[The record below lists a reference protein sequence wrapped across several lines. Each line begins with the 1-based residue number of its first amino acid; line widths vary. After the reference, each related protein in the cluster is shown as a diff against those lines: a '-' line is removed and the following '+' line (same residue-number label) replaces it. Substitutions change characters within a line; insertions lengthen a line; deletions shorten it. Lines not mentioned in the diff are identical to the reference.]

1 MTKFRYFIA
10 LIAGVCAPI
19 AALAQS
25 FFSGPLF
32 YTPGFDFT
40 TGFTN
45 NATGYYLSQAYVPSP
60 PQPTVGQGY
69 YVRVRM
75 EGIASPSVGRLMA
88 VHFIPP
94 SGTTILVDP
103 VNAPVLCTYR
113 AMSGTGNFVNF
124 TNQPITDLS
133 FGANLRI
140 FGCPQPS
147 AAGNPYPIVSVPGGT
162 AFQISRRDPQNP
174 AAQLWSLGS
183 QAGYEFY
190 IPVVSNRIMSGFL
203 NADRAF
209 APIRSIQG
217 DGLDPWTNPYVALLV
232 SAAAGSP
239 VSDMSVERQL
249 PPPPPPSGRVGTSIL
264 CRNNGPAVAVNATCG
279 ASGVPSNANNVN
291 VVCSPQ
297 IPVASLAVGGIISC
311 GVIMDRFIGVGDIV
325 GVASSGNADSN
336 LANNSVTISI
346 SGGLT
351 EVIMRTGFE

>member
-1 MTKFRYFIA
+1 MTKLRQSIA

-40 TGFTN
+40 TGFTP

-60 PQPTVGQGY
+60 PQPVVGQGY

-94 SGTTILVDP
+94 AGTSILVDP
-103 VNAPVLCTYR
+103 VNAPVQCTYR

-133 FGANLRI
+133 FGANLRV
-140 FGCPQPS
+140 FGCPQPT
-147 AAGNPYPIVSVPGGT
+147 AGGNPYPIVSVPGGT
-162 AFQISRRDPQNP
+162 AFQIPRRDPQNP
-174 AAQLWSLGS
+174 SAQLWSLGS

-190 IPVVSNRIMSGFL
+190 IPVVSNRIMGGILS
-203 NADRAF
+203 NDRAY

-232 SAAAGSP
+232 SAGAGSA
-239 VSDMSVERQL
+239 VSDMSVVQQL
-249 PPPPPPSGRVGTSIL
+249 PPPPPPIGRVGTNII
-264 CRNNGPAVAVNATCG
+264 CRNNGPAIAVNAYCGFGSLPSTASNISVTCNQT
-279 ASGVPSNANNVN
+279 VPA
-291 VVCSPQ
+291 
-297 IPVASLAVGGIISC
+297 ASLAVGGTISC
-311 GVIMDRFIGVGDIV
+311 GVIMDRFIGVGNIV
-325 GVASSGNADSN
+325 GVSSSSNADSN
-336 LANNSVTISI
+336 LANNSVTIAI

-351 EVIMRTGFE
+351 EVIMLTGFE

>member
-1 MTKFRYFIA
+1 MTKLRRSVA

-40 TGFTN
+40 TGFTS

-75 EGIASPSVGRLMA
+75 EGIAAPSVGRLMA

-124 TNQPITDLS
+124 TNQPITDVS

-147 AAGNPYPIVSVPGGT
+147 GSGNPYPIVGVPGGT
-162 AFQISRRDPQNP
+162 AFQIPRRDPQNP

-232 SAAAGSP
+232 SAGAGSA
-239 VSDMSVERQL
+239 VSDMSAERQFT
-249 PPPPPPSGRVGTSIL
+249 PPPPGLVGASVV
-264 CRNNGPAVAVNATCG
+264 CRNNGPAVAVNANCG
-279 ASGVPSNANNVN
+279 ASAVPSNASNVT

-297 IPVASLAVGGIISC
+297 VPVASLAVGGTISC
-311 GVIMDRFIGVGDIV
+311 GVSMNRFIGVGDIV

-336 LANNSVTISI
+336 FANNSVTITI
-346 SGGLT
+346 SGGLDD
-351 EVIMRTGFE
+351 IILRSGFE

>member
-1 MTKFRYFIA
+1 MSKFRASMAVAIGLF
-10 LIAGVCAPI
+10 APL

-25 FFSGPLF
+25 FFSGPLT
-32 YTPGFDFT
+32 YTPGYDFT
-40 TGFTN
+40 TGFTT

-94 SGTTILVDP
+94 TGTTILVDP
-103 VNAPVLCTYR
+103 ANAPVLCTYR

-124 TNQPITDLS
+124 NNQPITDVS
-133 FGANLRI
+133 FGANLRV

-147 AAGNPYPIVSVPGGT
+147 AAGDPYPIVSVPGGT
-162 AFQISRRDPQNP
+162 AYQIPRRDPQNLS
-174 AAQLWSLGS
+174 AQLWPLGS

-203 NADRAF
+203 SVDRAY

-217 DGLDPWTNPYVALLV
+217 DGLDPWTNPYIALLV
-232 SAAAGSP
+232 SATAGSP
-239 VSDMSVERQL
+239 VSDMSVERQI
-249 PPPPPPSGRVGTSIL
+249 PPPPPPIGRVGTSIL

-279 ASGVPSNANNVN
+279 ASGVPSNASNVL

-297 IPVASLAVGGIISC
+297 IPVASLAVGGTISC

-325 GVASSGNADSN
+325 GVASSGNSDSN
-336 LANNSVTISI
+336 LANNSVTITI

-351 EVIMRTGFE
+351 EVIMRNGFE